1 MIIYI
6 GFIMEQG
13 KLLPEFVTDNMGI
26 ATSRA
31 KKSIDDALP
40 NNTVSVFEIEFN
52 EKDTPLI
59 VASWTPEGEIITL
72 VPKP

>member
-1 MIIYI
+1 MIIDI
-6 GFIMEQG
+6 GFVREEGQLI
-13 KLLPEFVTDNMGI
+13 PAFVTDNMEI
-26 ATSRA
+26 AASKA
-31 KKSIDDALP
+31 KRSVDDALP
-40 NNTVSVFEIEFN
+40 NNTVPVFEIEFN

>member
-6 GFIMEQG
+6 GFVREQG
-13 KLLPEFVTDNMGI
+13 ILYVEFVTPNIEI

-31 KKSIDDALP
+31 KKLVDDALP
-40 NNTVSVFEIEFN
+40 NNTVEVFKIEFN
-52 EKDTPLI
+52 EKDIPLM
-59 VASWTPEGEIITL
+59 VASWTPEGEILTL